1 MLSDLWK
8 QNSQQMLLV
17 AKINEPVSLLD
28 NHMGG
33 LVTYLLHQPSRDN
46 PKMFFW
52 KNLIFEI
59 SKNGIILRS
68 FTHTLY
74 LSLREEGVYQ
84 NLIGICGF

>member
-1 MLSDLWK
+1 
-8 QNSQQMLLV
+8 MLLV

-33 LVTYLLHQPSRDN
+33 LVPYLLHQPSRDN

-68 FTHTLY
+68 FRTLTHTLY
-74 LSLREEGVYQ
+74 LSLREERVYQ